1 MADENPCYIAV
12 TETAEVYQH
21 HRDLHARL
29 LAAERERDEAVLN
42 AHSYASQILE
52 AQVAAN
58 EAEAQ
63 RDALA
68 ETFGPLMN
76 EADWHVEGCDCAGC
90 KWFERAR
97 AALQSLKADRPP
109 TETRGG

>member
-68 ETFGPLMN
+68 AALRSIVYRFR
-76 EADWHVEGCDCAGC
+76 HVDDSQWMVE
-90 KWFERAR
+90 AR
-97 AALQSLKADRPP
+97 AALKKADHPP
-109 TETRGG
+109 AETRGG